1 MSPAFIKGIKEN
13 LPQAAITFDK
23 FHVMKKVSE
32 AVDEVRRMEQAGNN
46 MLKKTRYIW
55 LKNPENLTKKQK
67 TSLGTLSKM
76 NLKTTRA
83 YNIKVSI
90 KEFWEIE
97 WAPARHSIQKQRFV

>member
-1 MSPAFIKGIKEN
+1 M
-13 LPQAAITFDK
+13 DK
-23 FHVMKKVSE
+23 
-32 AVDEVRRMEQAGNN
+32 VRRMEQTGNN